1 MAGRTSLQLFAL
13 LTVVLLAACR
23 EDPLRP
29 GSEAQARIQAAV
41 DFVYDTRVLHHI
53 DIVID
58 PQYVPAVEQR
68 TEYRVPATFTFDGV
82 TLTNVGVRQSGGIAH
97 PYRRIDDKPS
107 LSIKFDEFVRGQE
120 LYGLEKMILKNER
133 QDLSLI
139 NEHMTY
145 EVFRRAGIAAPMT
158 AHAVVTIN
166 GHLNGIYLM
175 REPIN
180 KDFLRRNF
188 GAEYADG
195 NLYEVELGPGRN
207 FIENPYEI
215 DLKNQEEDG
224 RRRDDIIA
232 VANAVLSS
240 TPQTFMSTVGAL
252 VDLDRYL
259 TYYAVEAATS
269 YYDGFSIHSNNTYL
283 YFHPKDGR
291 MLMIPWGADETFWAG
306 TNPIT
311 RMQTPLLEPRSPAI
325 FSQRFR
331 QVPGF
336 EEAFLAELARIGS
349 PPTWDVDALLARVQ
363 QVADILAT
371 AERTG
376 RTANDIARFEMYRPF
391 IEDYIRAGGLTN
403 GAENLPTPLEAPCNA
418 NTC

>member
-1 MAGRTSLQLFAL
+1 MMARTIVPRLVL
-13 LTVVLLAACR
+13 LTTPFLVACR
-23 EDPLRP
+23 PDPMGP
-29 GSEAQARIQAAV
+29 GSELQVRIQEAV

-53 DIVID
+53 DIVIA
-58 PQYVPAVEQR
+58 PQYVPSVEQR
-68 TEYRVPATFTFDGV
+68 TDFRVPATITFDGV
-82 TLTNVGVRQSGGIAH
+82 TLTNVGVRQSGGTAH
-97 PYRRIDDKPS
+97 PYRTIDDKPS
-107 LSIKFDEFVRGQE
+107 LSIKFDEFVRGQN
-120 LYGLEKMILKNER
+120 LHGLEKMILKNER

-145 EVFRRAGIAAPMT
+145 EVFRRAGIAAPTT

-166 GHLNGIYLM
+166 GHLNGVYLM

-188 GAEYADG
+188 GAGNAEG

-207 FIENPYEI
+207 FIQNPHLI
-215 DLKNQEEDG
+215 DLKHEFEEG
-224 RRRDDIIA
+224 RSRADITA
-232 VANAVLSS
+232 VASAVLSA
-240 TPQTFMSTVGAL
+240 TPQTFMAKVGAL

-269 YYDGFSIHSNNTYL
+269 YYDGFSVHSNNTYL
-283 YFHPKDGR
+283 YFHPEDGR

-311 RMQTPLLEPRSPAI
+311 RMDSPLLEPRSPAV
-325 FSQRFR
+325 FTKRMR
-331 QVPGF
+331 DVPGF
-336 EEAFLAELARIGS
+336 EEDFLAELERVGS
-349 PPTWDVDALLARVQ
+349 APIWDVNALLARVQ

-391 IEDYIRAGGLTN
+391 IEDYIRAGGLAN
-403 GAENLPTPLEAPCNA
+403 GSENLPTPLEAPCDA